1 MPIFSSLGTEPAQP
15 SHLTLRT
22 RHHRC
27 CTLLLQAGVVAAFG
41 LVRGLGQAT
50 GILTAGAASS
60 SSSSFAGLDLSQAA
74 LGSAGL
80 ALGQCMLAAA
90 FAAMAVEA
98 AFQRGLVLPFG
109 AASAD
114 SDSSSNGSSGSRN

>member
-1 MPIFSSLGTEPAQP
+1 MTLPI
-15 SHLTLRT
+15 H
-22 RHHRC
+22 C
-27 CTLLLQAGVVAAFG
+27 CCAALLLQAGVVAAFG
-41 LVRGLGQAT
+41 LVRGLGQAS

-90 FAAMAVEA
+90 FAATAVEA
-98 AFQRGLVLPFG
+98 AFQRGLVRPFG
-109 AASAD
+109 AASAG
-114 SDSSSNGSSGSRN
+114 SDNSSSSNGSSGGSN